1 MQQKTFPDHLD
12 FFRVKCK
19 EHNLKVTPQ
28 RIAIYQELVKSKDH
42 PSAEEL
48 FHTVGKQFPHIS
60 FDTVYRTL
68 LTFSKIGIVTI
79 VEGYRNRRRFDPNMD
94 KHHHAHC
101 IKCGKI
107 LDFTSIAFD
116 NLEVPEAIQDE
127 FIIIAKKVVINGICK
142 ECSKKT
148 PNNPN
153 RKE

>member
-1 MQQKTFPDHLD
+1 MQQNTPPDHLD
-12 FFRVKCK
+12 FLRVKCK
-19 EHNLKVTPQ
+19 THNLKVTPQ
-28 RIAIYQELVKSKDH
+28 RVAIYHELVKSKEH

-48 FHTVGKQFPHIS
+48 FHTVGKQFPHTS

-68 LTFSKIGIVTI
+68 LTFSEIGIVTI
-79 VEGYRNRRRFDPNMD
+79 VEGYGNRRRFDSNMD

-101 IKCGKI
+101 LKCGKI
-107 LDFTSIAFD
+107 LDFTNIAFD

-142 ECSKKT
+142 ECTNKNL
-148 PNNPN
+148 NNPN